1 MADTAAAQVWLEEL
15 YARFAVP
22 ALSAAV
28 AGPQGILWQ
37 GAIGEVD
44 LEHDVA
50 ARPDHRFRL
59 ASVSKPITAT
69 LTAILAQ
76 RGLVDLDTP
85 IAYWLPDLPAHHR
98 ATTLAQLLTHRGG
111 VRHYLPKDHDQ
122 AQPYGSIHTRSTWN
136 REQVL
141 SLFIDDPLVA
151 QPGTSVH
158 YSSFGYSLAS
168 IVLEAAAGAPFLQL
182 VADEIAG
189 PFAMPSLAADDRARL
204 LHGRARAY
212 SSAHERE
219 MLQKAFPKA
228 NWPDP
233 VEGFAPALPLN
244 PGYIW
249 AGGGLIAAMPDIA
262 CFGAA
267 HLPASQSLVTDALRE
282 VLFTPRTE
290 ADGTHPVM
298 GLGWR
303 VNHDSRG
310 RLRWHHCG
318 GMVGA
323 RSSLVV
329 YPELAIAVAFATNV
343 MGMIGDVLGP
353 SADLADLFA

>member
-1 MADTAAAQVWLEEL
+1 MADHAAARGWLEGMF
-15 YARFAVP
+15 ARYRVP

-28 AGPQGILWQ
+28 ADPRGIVWQ
-37 GAIGEVD
+37 DALGRVD

-69 LTAILAQ
+69 LAALLAE

-111 VRHYLPKDHDQ
+111 IRHYLPKDTDP
-122 AQPYGSIHTRSTWN
+122 AQPHGSIHTRPTWN

-141 SLFIDDPLVA
+141 AVFIDDPLVA
-151 QPGTSVH
+151 QPGTAVH
-158 YSSFGYSLAS
+158 YSSFGYSLAA
-168 IVLEAAAGAPFLQL
+168 IVLEAAAGAGFQQL

-204 LHGRARAY
+204 LKHRARTY
-212 SSAHERE
+212 SSAAERSG
-219 MLQKAFPKA
+219 LQKAYPQA
-228 NWPDP
+228 GWPDAT
-233 VEGFAPALPLN
+233 EGFAPALPLN
-244 PGYIW
+244 PGYSW

-262 CFGAA
+262 RFGAA
-267 HLPASQSLVTDALRE
+267 HLPQARSPISDRLRE
-282 VLFTPRTE
+282 VLFTRRTE
-290 ADGTHPVM
+290 ADGTHAAM

-303 VNHDSRG
+303 VDSDSRG
-310 RLRWHHCG
+310 RPRWHHCG
-318 GMVGA
+318 GMPGA
-323 RSSLVV
+323 RTSLVV
-329 YPELAIAVAFATNV
+329 YPGLEIALAFATNV
-343 MGMIGDVLGP
+343 SGVIGDVLEP
-353 SADLADLFA
+353 AADLADLFT

>member
-1 MADTAAAQVWLEEL
+1 MGDTAGAQGWLEGMF
-15 YARFAVP
+15 ARFRVP

-28 AGPQGILWQ
+28 AGPHGIVWQ
-37 GAIGEVD
+37 GAVGTVD

-50 ARPDHRFRL
+50 AMPHHRFRL

-69 LTAILAQ
+69 LSALLAA

-98 ATTLAQLLTHRGG
+98 ATTLGQLLTHRGG
-111 VRHYLPKDHDQ
+111 VRHYLPRDTDP

-136 REQVL
+136 SAQVL
-141 SLFIDDPLVA
+141 ALFIDDPLVA
-151 QPGTSVH
+151 TPGTAVH
-158 YSSFGYSLAS
+158 YSSFAYSLAA
-168 IVLEAAAGAPFLQL
+168 IVLEAAAGASFQQL

-204 LHGRARAY
+204 LKHRARPY
-212 SSAHERE
+212 SSAAERAA
-219 MLQKAFPKA
+219 LQKANPQA
-228 NWPDP
+228 NWPDA

-244 PGYIW
+244 PGYSW

-267 HLPASQSLVTDALRE
+267 HLPGAHSPVSDALRQ
-282 VLFTPRTE
+282 VLFTRRTQ
-290 ADGTHPVM
+290 ADGTHAAM

-303 VNHDSRG
+303 VDSDSRG

-318 GMVGA
+318 GMIGA
-323 RSSLVV
+323 RASLVV
-329 YPELAIAVAFATNV
+329 YPDLHIALAFATNV
-343 MGMIGDVLGP
+343 SGVIGDVLGP